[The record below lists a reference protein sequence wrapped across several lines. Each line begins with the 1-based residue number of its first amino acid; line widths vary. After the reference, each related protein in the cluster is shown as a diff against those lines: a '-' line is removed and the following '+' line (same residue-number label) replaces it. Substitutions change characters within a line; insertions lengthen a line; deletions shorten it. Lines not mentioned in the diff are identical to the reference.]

1 MDSSD
6 ELNFF
11 SPETIEN
18 LTEGFLN
25 ILQPEVITVNKS
37 LSDLTAHQEI
47 MLASI
52 NSKRTQFEDTAQTQD
67 IQALLIQI
75 PNYKQKILNI
85 QKTITSIDR
94 RMKKLQVRANKLK
107 ELRVLR
113 ETNSKK
119 ELEKRIREEQILEAK
134 PSK

>member
-37 LSDLTAHQEI
+37 LSDLT
-47 MLASI
+47 
-52 NSKRTQFEDTAQTQD
+52 
-67 IQALLIQI
+67 
-75 PNYKQKILNI
+75 
-85 QKTITSIDR
+85 
-94 RMKKLQVRANKLK
+94 
-107 ELRVLR
+107 
-113 ETNSKK
+113 
-119 ELEKRIREEQILEAK
+119 
-134 PSK
+134 